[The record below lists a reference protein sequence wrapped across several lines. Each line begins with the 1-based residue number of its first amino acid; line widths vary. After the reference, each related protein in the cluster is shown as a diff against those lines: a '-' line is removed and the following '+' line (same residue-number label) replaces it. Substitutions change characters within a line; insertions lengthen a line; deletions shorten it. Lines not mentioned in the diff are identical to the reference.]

1 MSDTAASQL
10 SRLVQLVAEL
20 SREPDVL
27 DDGGLPIADVARRLG
42 ATPSQVQRDIR
53 TLTAASDAP
62 DAEWLQSLSV
72 WQEGDRVAVS
82 SQGPFRRPVRLTP
95 EELLAIQVGLAME
108 EDDKGGALSRE
119 LTALLDGAGAAPVV
133 ADAGLGRDE
142 AGVVRL
148 ATEAA
153 AGRRL
158 LTLLYTGERDFAGSP
173 RTVEVHQ
180 VVRAQGAWYIVAWC
194 RRASGWRHFR
204 ADRVLDAA
212 IENAPF
218 TPRPDHTPLTGT
230 GDVFRTG
237 DDAVVPARVRFSKG
251 VARWLVE
258 SHPDASVAPDG
269 STVVRFDVADPRWLI
284 RLILYYGAD
293 AELIEPAGWRV
304 LVRRAVE
311 GGAAGR

>member
-1 MSDTAASQL
+1 MSETAASQL

-27 DDGGLPIADVARRLG
+27 EHGGLPIAEVARRLG
-42 ATPSQVQRDIR
+42 ATPAQVQRDIR

-62 DAEWLQSLSV
+62 DADWLQSLSV

-82 SQGPFRRPVRLTP
+82 SLGPFRRPVRLTP

-108 EDDKGGALSRE
+108 DEAEGGALSRE
-119 LTALLDGAGAAPVV
+119 LTALLEGVPAAPVA
-133 ADAGLGRDE
+133 ADAGLSHDE
-142 AGVVRL
+142 ASVVRL
-148 ATEAA
+148 AAQAA
-153 AGRRL
+153 GGRRL
-158 LTLLYTGERDFAGSP
+158 LTLLYAGERDFAGSP

-180 VVRAQGAWYIVAWC
+180 VVHAQGAWYIVAWC

-218 TPRPDHTPLTGT
+218 SPRPDHVPLTAT

-237 DDAVVPARVRFSKG
+237 DDPVVRAQVRFSKG
-251 VARWLVE
+251 VARWLLE
-258 SHPDASVAPDG
+258 SHPDANVAPDG
-269 STVVRFDVADPRWLI
+269 STTVRFEVADPRWLI

-293 AELIEPAGWRV
+293 AELIEPAGWRA
-304 LVRRAVE
+304 LVRKAAE
-311 GGAAGR
+311 GGSRR